1 MGRNLEEI
9 LSPCLDGFGWH
20 PLKKLFVYVMSKIT
34 KLTAAIFLISYV
46 PLGVSQVGENS
57 NVLNPNLA
65 TEDELMALKG
75 MTPAIIKSIFE
86 ARPISSN
93 LDTEK
98 IIGRY
103 LSLEARNNLRN
114 KLFLPVN
121 LNTVSDEELGL
132 VPGISR
138 KMKHEFEEYRPYI
151 SISQFRREIGKY
163 VEDKEVAR
171 FEQYVFVPMDLNS
184 ASSDAFTSIPGI
196 GRKMVHEF
204 EEYRPYT
211 SIQQFRKEIG
221 KYVNDKEVSR
231 LERYIFIEEPN

>member
-1 MGRNLEEI
+1 
-9 LSPCLDGFGWH
+9 
-20 PLKKLFVYVMSKIT
+20 MSKIT
-34 KLTAAIFLISYV
+34 KLITAIFLILYL
-46 PLGVSQVGENS
+46 PLGVSQIGEN
-57 NVLNPNLA
+57 NYVLNPNLA
-65 TEDELMALKG
+65 TEEELMALKG
-75 MTPAIIKSIFE
+75 MTPAIVKSISE

-93 LDTEK
+93 LTTEK

-103 LSLEARNNLRN
+103 LSLEARNNLRS

-132 VPGISR
+132 IPGISR

-163 VEDKEVAR
+163 VDNKEVVR

-184 ASSDAFTSIPGI
+184 ASSNAFMSIPGI
-196 GRKMVHEF
+196 SRKMVHEF
-204 EEYRPYT
+204 EEYRPYN
-211 SIQQFRKEIG
+211 SIQDFRREIG
-221 KYVNDKEVSR
+221 KYVSDREVSR